1 MTVLVI
7 SFIAKQNTALIIQR
21 RNQVSEFVL
30 SGRRLHMCC
39 KDLPKFVVTPSP
51 SGITTRLWIAKAL
64 AMLVCD
70 IFVQKRSGKNIL

>member
-7 SFIAKQNTALIIQR
+7 SFIAKENTALIIQR
-21 RNQVSEFVL
+21 RNQVGEFVL
-30 SGRRLHMCC
+30 GGRRLHMRC
-39 KDLPKFVVTPSP
+39 KDLLKFVVAPGP

-64 AMLVCD
+64 AMLVCN